1 MRGGG
6 IRAMVRPGWPG
17 RRRLA
22 GDLRASTRNDTA
34 MLTRR
39 RFIAHTAI
47 APLAATALGG
57 SASFA
62 FAQAG
67 VDVAELMQPGPL
79 PEKWLGDEKAPVTV
93 VEYAS
98 MTCGHC
104 ANFHKT
110 VLPYIKEKYI
120 DTGKVRMIMREFPLD
135 PLAAAAFMLARCA
148 PEDKYFD
155 MVSLFFE
162 QQPAWTRTDK
172 PVDALL
178 ALSKQVGFTPDSFK
192 QCLTNQTLLDG
203 VNAVKDRGADK
214 FKVDA
219 TPTFFV
225 NGMRAKN
232 FQSTD
237 GVDKT
242 LAPLLKS

>member
-1 MRGGG
+1 
-6 IRAMVRPGWPG
+6 
-17 RRRLA
+17 
-22 GDLRASTRNDTA
+22 

-162 QQPAWTRTDK
+162 QQPADGPTSRSTRCSRC
-172 PVDALL
+172 PSRSVLHRILRNA
-178 ALSKQVGFTPDSFK
+178 
-192 QCLTNQTLLDG
+192 TNQTPVDERREG
-203 VNAVKDRGADK
+203 PRRRQVQG
-214 FKVDA
+214 DA
-219 TPTFFV
+219 TPTFV

-232 FQSTD
+232 FSRPTGCQDARRSEELTSRLSR
-237 GVDKT
+237 GPSRT
-242 LAPLLKS
+242 